1 MAMKTCP
8 ACNNM
13 IANGATV
20 CPHCGKRFTSTAT
33 WLFLIAMMLTF
44 IGMSLVV
51 PFPNSL

>member
-1 MAMKTCP
+1 MAMKRCP

-33 WLFLIAMMLTF
+33 WLFSIIVQRLQNPLWHSWVGA
-44 IGMSLVV
+44 
-51 PFPNSL
+51 